1 VAQRILVVEDE
12 GNILELLVYN
22 LRAAGFEVDTA
33 TDGRMALEKLAAMP
47 PDLVLLDLMLPEV
60 DGLEVC
66 RQIRRAEATRLLP
79 IIVLTARKDEVDRIV
94 ALELGADDFMV
105 KPFSLRELVLRVR
118 AVLRRAESV
127 TVPDGGD
134 EEVIRAGPLV
144 IEPAVPRVL
153 LQGRVV
159 ALTTTEFRL
168 LLALARRPGRVRSRE
183 ELLSTAWGHESHGYD
198 RTVDT
203 HVRRLRAKLGEAQDL
218 IETVRGLGY
227 RFRHDAG

>member
-1 VAQRILVVEDE
+1 
-12 GNILELLVYN
+12 
-22 LRAAGFEVDTA
+22 
-33 TDGRMALEKLAAMP
+33 
-47 PDLVLLDLMLPEV
+47 
-60 DGLEVC
+60 
-66 RQIRRAEATRLLP
+66 
-79 IIVLTARKDEVDRIV
+79 
-94 ALELGADDFMV
+94 
-105 KPFSLRELVLRVR
+105 
-118 AVLRRAESV
+118 
-127 TVPDGGD
+127 
-134 EEVIRAGPLV
+134 
-144 IEPAVPRVL
+144 
-153 LQGRVV
+153 V